1 VSGPAAVDRRPL
13 LALDTSTERALV
25 AIGDGRDDPLAVVS
39 WAARHRHGEELL
51 TRIAET
57 LDRSGLARAALGGIV
72 VGTGPGAFTGLRVG
86 IATAKALAHGLR
98 LPLVGVASSTALL
111 DAARAGGAADPL
123 ALLLP
128 AGPSDAVLVTTDAD
142 GRPGGP
148 TRLPG
153 AKRAEL
159 PPGCTVLAIDLG
171 DRATSAEAALGRRAL
186 DAFPAALLSLGRSRL
201 EATGGDD
208 LAELVPE
215 YVSLPRGV
223 EREAGGVILARS

>member
-1 VSGPAAVDRRPL
+1 MSGRAPVDGRPL
-13 LALDTSTERALV
+13 LALDTSTERAFV
-25 AIGDGRDDPLAVVS
+25 AVGDGRTDPLAVVS

-51 TRIAET
+51 TRISEA
-57 LDRSGLARAALGGIV
+57 LDRAGLGRTDVGGIV

-86 IATAKALAHGLR
+86 IATAKALAHGLQ

-111 DAARAGGAADPL
+111 EAARASGAADPL

-128 AGPSDAVLVTTDAD
+128 AGPSDAVLVVAGTD
-142 GRPGGP
+142 GRSAGP
-148 TRLPG
+148 VRLPG
-153 AKRAEL
+153 AKRPEL
-159 PPGCTVLAIDLG
+159 PPGSTVLAIDLG
-171 DRATSAEAALGRRAL
+171 DRATPAEAALGRTAL
-186 DAFPAALLSLGRSRL
+186 EAFPIALLALGRGRL
-201 EATGGDD
+201 DSMGGDD

>member
-1 VSGPAAVDRRPL
+1 MSGRTDRRPL

-25 AIGDGRDDPLAVVS
+25 AVGDGRADPLAVVS
-39 WAARHRHGEELL
+39 WTARHRHGEELL
-51 TRIAET
+51 ARIAET
-57 LDRSGLARAALGGIV
+57 LDRAGLTRADLGGIV

-111 DAARAGGAADPL
+111 EAARAAGAADPL

-128 AGPSDAVLVTTDAD
+128 AGPSDAVLVIAGPD
-142 GRPGGP
+142 GPAGGP
-148 TRLPG
+148 VRLPG
-153 AKRAEL
+153 AKRPEL

-171 DRATSAEAALGRRAL
+171 DRATPAEGLLGHRAL
-186 DAFPAALLSLGRSRL
+186 EALPVALLTLGRSRL
-201 EATGGDD
+201 AATGGDD